1 MGASANHEI
10 LLIEDNP
17 ADVDL
22 FRLALE
28 ESDIPAT
35 LHVATTGD
43 EGLAF
48 LEGRADSGD
57 VGPLDLIVLD
67 MNLPGKSGLE
77 VLKEL
82 KQEVPIE
89 ATPILILSTSEDP
102 GEIREAYKLG
112 ANAYLVKRT
121 DFKDLV
127 SLVESL
133 EDFWLTMAELPE

>member
-1 MGASANHEI
+1 MGESAKHAI

-43 EGLAF
+43 EGISF
-48 LEGRADSGD
+48 LIDRATTTDGSP
-57 VGPLDLIVLD
+57 VDLIVLD
-67 MNLPGKSGLE
+67 LDLPDKSGLE
-77 VLKEL
+77 VLEEL

-89 ATPILILSTSEDP
+89 TTPILILSSSKNQK
-102 GEIREAYKLG
+102 EIQKAYQLG

-121 DFKDLV
+121 DFNDIV
-127 SLVESL
+127 SLVQSL
-133 EDFWLTMAELPE
+133 EEFWLQTAELPD